1 MNSFEGIPR
10 YTPKITND
18 TQTRA
23 FLKYSLLKI
32 SGIPSLRMIKKITGS
47 IVIDST
53 KVFLDF
59 IPKYKFTN
67 LYVTIPERFKSSLL
81 NLIYKNLADSKDRI
95 DPSGFFIN
103 CFRL

>member
-1 MNSFEGIPR
+1 MIVMNSFEGIPR

-47 IVIDST
+47 
-53 KVFLDF
+53 
-59 IPKYKFTN
+59 
-67 LYVTIPERFKSSLL
+67 
-81 NLIYKNLADSKDRI
+81 
-95 DPSGFFIN
+95 
-103 CFRL
+103 